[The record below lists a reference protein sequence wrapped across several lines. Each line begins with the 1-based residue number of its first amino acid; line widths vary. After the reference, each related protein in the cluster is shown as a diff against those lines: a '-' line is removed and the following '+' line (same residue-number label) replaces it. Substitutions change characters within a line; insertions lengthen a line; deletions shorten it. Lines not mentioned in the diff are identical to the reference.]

1 MATVPP
7 VSDIRL
13 TDRRSFPEW
22 YAELKINSTFRNVWH
37 LVNPDAP
44 TAPHLL
50 SDEPPLPL
58 TIDEMIEQLN
68 AERNAPLVEWEN
80 DARPE
85 AEKGAKPR
93 APRAAKFDDVKE
105 EYSFRLKEYAVK
117 QASWS
122 TQSSRYQNIWD
133 WVRRT
138 VEPALLAPHLELL
151 VSNENLSLQN
161 VVRALR
167 DKFQPSEENT
177 REQVR
182 EDYKRILDRGKIGSI
197 DPKVWIT
204 DWYQA
209 LARAQTY
216 RIAEVEGFLAIKD
229 FLTVVSAKLLPTW
242 GAQQLALVVE
252 ANALG
257 EPIRTLEQYGKIF
270 EALIQESVRS
280 GSRNLIFATLGDR
293 SSSPSSY
300 NCPCKESRSERH
312 AWAPSDCSILELAV
326 KGTTAKPPSPPPTEA
341 QLKGIR
347 ERLVSKQY
355 ERVRAQLEKRG
366 WKIEGAREAQIR
378 LPEGVFH
385 V

>member
-1 MATVPP
+1 
-7 VSDIRL
+7 
-13 TDRRSFPEW
+13 
-22 YAELKINSTFRNVWH
+22 
-37 LVNPDAP
+37 
-44 TAPHLL
+44 
-50 SDEPPLPL
+50 
-58 TIDEMIEQLN
+58 MIEQLN
-68 AERNAPLVEWEN
+68 AERNVPLVEWEN

-93 APRAAKFDDVKE
+93 APRAAKFDDIKE
-105 EYSFRLKEYAVK
+105 EYSFRLKEYAMK

-133 WVRRT
+133 WVRRI

-167 DKFQPSEENT
+167 DKFQLSEENT

-229 FLTVVSAKLLPTW
+229 FLTV
-242 GAQQLALVVE
+242 
-252 ANALG
+252 ANVLG

-270 EALIQESVRS
+270 EALIQENVRS
-280 GSRNLIFATLGDR
+280 GSRNLIFATLGNR
-293 SSSPSSY
+293 SSSLSSY
-300 NCPCKESRSERH
+300 NYPCKESRSERH
-312 AWAPSDCSILELAV
+312 IWTPSDYSILELAI
-326 KGTTAKPPSPPPTEA
+326 KGITAKPPSPPPTET

-347 ERLVSKQY
+347 EYLVSKQY
-355 ERVRAQLEKRG
+355 ERVRAQLEKRE

-378 LPEGVFH
+378 LPERVFH
-385 V
+385 I